1 MWCINHSLPCM
12 VVESLGLGAGGPAPF
27 PTCIISRSLCYY
39 VSLSPR
45 IRKCL
50 FPAWMLP
57 KVSAPTPNGVQ
68 RISCIKSRAESHGSV
83 VLVGERERG
92 RRALGTHET
101 WVFST
106 WGNPGLTVSYAVRWS
121 NCISSR
127 IFMIREAA
135 EFTMSRR
142 GPSSWSP
149 GLPYWL
155 PTEPVTKNFQHLGQ
169 RQSSSLAEVSC
180 GPGAWI
186 LRQFP

>member
-1 MWCINHSLPCM
+1 M

-27 PTCIISRSLCYY
+27 STCIISRSLCYF

-68 RISCIKSRAESHGSV
+68 RISCIKSRAVSHGSV
-83 VLVGERERG
+83 VLAGERERG

-149 GLPYWL
+149 GC
-155 PTEPVTKNFQHLGQ
+155 PTGFLQSLSRRTFSTLDRDRVPVLLKFPAAQGLGFLG
-169 RQSSSLAEVSC
+169 S
-180 GPGAWI
+180 
-186 LRQFP
+186 FPSREAQA